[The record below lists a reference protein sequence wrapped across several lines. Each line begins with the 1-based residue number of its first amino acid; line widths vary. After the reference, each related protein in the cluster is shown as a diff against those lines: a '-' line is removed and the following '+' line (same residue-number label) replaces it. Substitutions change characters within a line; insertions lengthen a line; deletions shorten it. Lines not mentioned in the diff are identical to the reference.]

1 MKALTDKIIDL
12 MIAYKEEHHNVI
24 VKSSVESLI
33 EKVKE
38 LVESLIQKVKDLEE
52 EAEFEEVARVM
63 IKHLNNSTKYHPHYT
78 AVINSTFAELSEGKI
93 LTGQVLDYVVD

>member
-12 MIAYKEEHHNVI
+12 MISYKEEHHNVI

-38 LVESLIQKVKDLEE
+38 LEE
-52 EAEFEEVARVM
+52 EAEFEEVVKVLV
-63 IKHLNNSTKYHPHYT
+63 KHLNNPMKYHPHNT
-78 AVINSTFAELSEGKI
+78 VIVNSTFAELLEGKKS
-93 LTGQVLDYVVD
+93 TGKIMEYIVD

>member
-24 VKSSVESLI
+24 VKSS
-33 EKVKE
+33 
-38 LVESLIQKVKDLEE
+38 VESLIQKVKDLEE

>member
-38 LVESLIQKVKDLEE
+38 MEE
-52 EAEFEEVARVM
+52 EAEFEEVARVL
-63 IKHLNNSTKYHPHYT
+63 IKHLNNPIKYHPHHT
-78 AVINSTFAELSEGKI
+78 AVVNSTFAELSEGKQS
-93 LTGQVLDYVVD
+93 TGKIMDYVVD